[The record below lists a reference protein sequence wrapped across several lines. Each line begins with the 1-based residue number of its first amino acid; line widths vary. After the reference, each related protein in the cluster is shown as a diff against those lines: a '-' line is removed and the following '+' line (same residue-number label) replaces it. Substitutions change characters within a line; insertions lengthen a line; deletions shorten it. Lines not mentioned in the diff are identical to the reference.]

1 MFSKCILFNAKKF
14 DRLLEAIAEEEFQA
28 VDLHHSYAYILTV
41 IASSDYVKT
50 KHISCELGLDSST
63 VTRMVK
69 KLENSGLVQKG
80 SERSSVDISLTP
92 KGKNLMP
99 EIDQA
104 WDRYHERCAI
114 LLVDVDVESLNE
126 SLSKANSKLCSLK

>member
-14 DRLLEAIAEEEFQA
+14 DRLLEAIAEEEFHA

-50 KHISCELGLDSST
+50 KHISCELALDSST

-69 KLENSGLVQKG
+69 KLENNGLVKKG
-80 SERSSVDISLTP
+80 SEHSSVDISLTA
-92 KGKNLMP
+92 KGKEIIP
-99 EIDQA
+99 EIDKA
-104 WDRYHERCAI
+104 WDRYHERCA
-114 LLVDVDVESLNE
+114 LLLTDVDVESLNE
-126 SLSKANSKLCSLK
+126 SLSEANSKLCSLK